1 MVGVELPEAGA
12 DPKRPDPAGFAPN
25 IPVPEEAGG
34 GPAGVVVP
42 AAGAPKRGLDAGVVD
57 PAGWAVLEGAPN
69 IPPVED
75 VDVVDGVLLAAA
87 AFPPKE
93 KVDLGAAAPALD
105 APKRFE
111 PVLAPLPV
119 LVEAPK
125 RPPPV
130 AVPAAD
136 PPPNKL
142 APDPAVA
149 VLPA

>member
-1 MVGVELPEAGA
+1 M
-12 DPKRPDPAGFAPN
+12 F
-25 IPVPEEAGG
+25 
-34 GPAGVVVP
+34 
-42 AAGAPKRGLDAGVVD
+42 
-57 PAGWAVLEGAPN
+57 EGAPN

-149 VLPA
+149 VMPDWPAPPADVALPEPNIPPPAAPVVPPPPNIPPPPVDPPPNILPPAAGAAPVFWAG